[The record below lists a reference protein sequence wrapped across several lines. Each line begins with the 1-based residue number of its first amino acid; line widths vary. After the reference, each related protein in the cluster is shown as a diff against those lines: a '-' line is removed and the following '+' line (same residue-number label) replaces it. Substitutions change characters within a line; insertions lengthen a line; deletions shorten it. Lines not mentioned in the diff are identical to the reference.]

1 MGIDPVFPTRGGTMG
16 MTGTMRGY
24 GSAARFKAEAAGHRM
39 KDRMVEKRLDRSNL
53 EAERLR
59 LENQLLR
66 DEVEESRTEHRRILD
81 LLEERMQHD
90 DEHEDAREHS
100 HKGRWML
107 FLLALGGGVY
117 ALIRKMRDDGTT
129 WETGSGASA

>member
-1 MGIDPVFPTRGGTMG
+1 MG
-16 MTGTMRGY
+16 MTGTMKGY

-39 KDRMVEKRLDRSNL
+39 KDRVLEKRLDRTAH

-66 DEVEESRTEHRRILD
+66 DEVEDSRTEHHRILD
-81 LLEERMQHD
+81 LLEERIS
-90 DEHEDAREHS
+90 ENGNGNGRS

-107 FLLALGGGVY
+107 ILLALGGGAFAIV
-117 ALIRKMRDDGTT
+117 RRMRDSGTEWST
-129 WETGSGASA
+129 GSSSTGSGATA

>member
-1 MGIDPVFPTRGGTMG
+1 MG

-24 GSAARFKAEAAGHRM
+24 GSTARMRAGAAGHRM
-39 KDRMVEKRLDRSNL
+39 KDRMVEKRLDRSSQ

-66 DEVEESRTEHRRILD
+66 EEVEESRTEHHRILD
-81 LLEERMQHD
+81 LLEERMQHE
-90 DEHEDAREHS
+90 DELEDTRGHS

-117 ALIRKMRDDGTT
+117 ALVRRMREDETT
-129 WETGSGASA
+129 WETGSSATA

>member
-1 MGIDPVFPTRGGTMG
+1 MG

-39 KDRMVEKRLDRSNL
+39 KDRMVEKRLDRSSQ

-66 DEVEESRTEHRRILD
+66 DEVEESRTEHHRILD
-81 LLEERMQHD
+81 LLEERMQHE
-90 DEHEDAREHS
+90 DEKVHS
-100 HKGRWML
+100 HKGRWLL
-107 FLLALGGGVY
+107 FLLALGGGAY
-117 ALIRKMRDDGTT
+117 ALVRRMRDDATT
-129 WETGSGASA
+129 WETGSGATA

>member
-1 MGIDPVFPTRGGTMG
+1 MG
-16 MTGTMRGY
+16 MTGTMKGY

-39 KDRMVEKRLDRSNL
+39 KDRMVEKRLDRSSQ

-66 DEVEESRTEHRRILD
+66 DEVEESRTEHHRILD
-81 LLEERMQHD
+81 LLEERMQHE
-90 DEHEDAREHS
+90 DEHEWGKQRS

-107 FLLALGGGVY
+107 FLLAIGGGVY
-117 ALIRKMRDDGTT
+117 ALMRRMRDDGTT
-129 WETGSGASA
+129 WETGSSPTA

>member
-1 MGIDPVFPTRGGTMG
+1 MG

-24 GSAARFKAEAAGHRM
+24 GSTARFKAEAAGHRM
-39 KDRMVEKRLDRSNL
+39 KDRMLEKRMERSSQ

-66 DEVEESRTEHRRILD
+66 DEVEESRTEHHRILD
-81 LLEERMQHD
+81 LLEERMEHD
-90 DEHEDAREHS
+90 EKGRS
-100 HKGRWML
+100 HMGRWML

-117 ALIRKMRDDGTT
+117 ALIHRMRDEGTT
-129 WETGSGASA
+129 WDTGSSATA

>member
-1 MGIDPVFPTRGGTMG
+1 MG

-24 GSAARFKAEAAGHRM
+24 SSAARFRAEAAGHRM
-39 KDRMVEKRLDRSNL
+39 KDRMLEKRLDRSSE

-66 DEVEESRTEHRRILD
+66 DEVEESRTEHHRILD
-81 LLEERMQHD
+81 LLEDRMTEQD
-90 DEHEDAREHS
+90 HENGHAGS

-107 FLLALGGGVY
+107 FLLALGGAAY
-117 ALIRKMRDDGTT
+117 ALMRRMRENGTE
-129 WETGSGASA
+129 WGTGSGATA